1 MFWELYHFEL
11 SFELICCQI
20 ISTLFIGVCMKPFEG
35 AYLQERSRI
44 LLLKSIQYV
53 NYITLMSYVHVQ
65 TLDSTF
71 KRKRICIAVL

>member
-1 MFWELYHFEL
+1 MVLELYDLEL

-71 KRKRICIAVL
+71 KRKRICIAVV